1 MVSEHE
7 SSAKMAGQAGQAVRV
22 VVQLESEMGA
32 ERKDGVAHVEPN
44 VFSLAAEYYNVY
56 LYYSTVN
63 TVK

>member
-7 SSAKMAGQAGQAVRV
+7 SSVKMAGRAGQAVKV

-44 VFSLAAEYYNVY
+44 GFSPPAEY
-56 LYYSTVN
+56 STMSTSTTVN
-63 TVK
+63 IVK